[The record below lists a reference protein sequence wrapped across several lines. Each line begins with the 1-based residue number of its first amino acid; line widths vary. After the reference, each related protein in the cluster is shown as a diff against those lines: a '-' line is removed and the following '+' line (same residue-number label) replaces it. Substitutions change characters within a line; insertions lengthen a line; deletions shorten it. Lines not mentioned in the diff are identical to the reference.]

1 MGNVMLIRYKAETVR
16 VAGRFTNAGKDHY
29 CKLVLEET
37 GCIGKM
43 VFPQRL
49 EKKRWKEDKYILDM
63 WIMVLE

>member
-16 VAGRFTNAGKDHY
+16 VAGRFRNAGKDHY

-49 EKKRWKEDKYILDM
+49 EKKR
-63 WIMVLE
+63 